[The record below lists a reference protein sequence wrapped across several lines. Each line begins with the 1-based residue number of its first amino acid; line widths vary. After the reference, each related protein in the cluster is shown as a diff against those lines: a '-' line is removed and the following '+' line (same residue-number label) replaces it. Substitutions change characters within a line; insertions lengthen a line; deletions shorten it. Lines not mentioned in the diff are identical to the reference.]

1 MIHVPD
7 PSVTLALIFKEDDI
21 FTFIIYSKLD

>member
-7 PSVTLALIFKEDDI
+7 PSVTLTLIFKEDDI